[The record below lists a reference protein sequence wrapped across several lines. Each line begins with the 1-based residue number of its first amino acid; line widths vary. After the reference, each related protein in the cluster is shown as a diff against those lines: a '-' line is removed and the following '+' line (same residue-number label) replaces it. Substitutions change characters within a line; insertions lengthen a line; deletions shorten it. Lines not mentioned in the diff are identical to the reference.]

1 MSDNRPTYDTSS
13 SDEEPSNHFHI
24 QLPQRQLNL
33 QEIRKQNHK
42 KHEKPT
48 IAKQT
53 ASNLAKAK
61 KITTGSNHK
70 SSHLHLQH
78 MLVQTTTMMT
88 MTMPLFMVISLTI
101 TKN

>member
-13 SDEEPSNHFHI
+13 SDEGPSNHFHI

-70 SSHLHLQH
+70 FGNS
-78 MLVQTTTMMT
+78 
-88 MTMPLFMVISLTI
+88 I
-101 TKN
+101 NNNNNNY